1 MYISEFV
8 CGVIATL
15 LVEMAALIIYAIYD
29 ECGKKKKK

>member
-15 LVEMAALIIYAIYD
+15 LVEVVALIIIAIK
-29 ECGKKKKK
+29 ENKK